1 MCIVTM
7 ETSSQGHLTEG
18 ACGPLVLDHSELA
31 FEVEAW
37 PLPQEN
43 LSPPTAGPRR
53 GAGTVSPPF
62 PLLFASCTVCVFL
75 AIMGLTSRSL
85 SSLHIFLFC
94 CEM

>member
-53 GAGTVSPPF
+53 GAGTVSPPLF
-62 PLLFASCTVCVFL
+62 LRYLLL
-75 AIMGLTSRSL
+75 ALSVYSWRSWG
-85 SSLHIFLFC
+85 
-94 CEM
+94 